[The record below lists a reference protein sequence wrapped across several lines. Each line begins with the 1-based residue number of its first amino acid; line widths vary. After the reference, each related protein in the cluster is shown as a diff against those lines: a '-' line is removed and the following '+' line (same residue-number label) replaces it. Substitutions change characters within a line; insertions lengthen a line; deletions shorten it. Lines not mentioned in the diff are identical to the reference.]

1 MDPISGM
8 GCVASVIQFVDFGR
22 KLVSGSLEIY
32 RSADGMSAEHVSIG
46 DISKGLSE
54 LIIPLRARSDTRLD
68 NVRNA
73 NKNRSKE
80 KLSVAEKE
88 LNRICKDCDDMAQQL
103 LQELDKMRLH
113 GGQRKWGSFRQA
125 LGNMWNQSQITALE
139 KKLER
144 IRKQVDTTLLVCLR
158 ERVDALSDNGA
169 SRLNDDIMQVL
180 KENRQWEADLL
191 DEISKNNWHA
201 ENPKDMSTFSAH
213 LDRSVNQESKAQ
225 FCRKAIA
232 FLRFPRSEHNR

>member
-1 MDPISGM
+1 MDPISAM
-8 GCVASVIQFVDFGR
+8 GCAASVIQFVDFGR

-68 NVRNA
+68 HVRNA

-88 LNRICKDCDDMAQQL
+88 LNRICKDCDDVAQQL
-103 LQELDKMRLH
+103 LQELDKIRLH
-113 GGQRKWGSFRQA
+113 GRHRKWRSFRHA

-144 IRKQVDTTLLVCLR
+144 IHKQVDTTLLVCLR
-158 ERVDALSDNGA
+158 YV
-169 SRLNDDIMQVL
+169 
-180 KENRQWEADLL
+180 
-191 DEISKNNWHA
+191 
-201 ENPKDMSTFSAH
+201 
-213 LDRSVNQESKAQ
+213 
-225 FCRKAIA
+225 
-232 FLRFPRSEHNR
+232 